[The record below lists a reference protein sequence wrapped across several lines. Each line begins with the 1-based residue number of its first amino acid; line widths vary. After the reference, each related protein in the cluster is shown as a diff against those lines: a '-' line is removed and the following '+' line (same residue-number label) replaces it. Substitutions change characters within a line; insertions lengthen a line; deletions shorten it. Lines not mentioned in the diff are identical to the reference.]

1 MVPQTVIFF
10 GPSGAGKGTQAD
22 TLQAYIEEHYPEI
35 PVLSFDGGEQI
46 RSFIKEHP
54 GAVAERA
61 ADLINEGNL
70 LPSFIPIWLLSSFLI
85 KNYSG
90 KEFLMLDGVRLLP
103 EFKMLEEALEFFG
116 APQMHAIILDVPEDV
131 CRERLRIR
139 GREDDLDDEYVS
151 KRLAWYEAEV
161 LPSIEYLREKDGYHV
176 HDING
181 NQPIEGVQEDIR
193 TALNIDTTS

>member
-1 MVPQTVIFF
+1 MQPKTIIFF

-22 TLQAYIEEHYPEI
+22 VLKAHIETSYPQT
-35 PVLSFDGGEQI
+35 PMLSFDGGEEI

-54 GAVAERA
+54 GAIAQRA
-61 ADLINEGNL
+61 AGIINEGNL

-85 KNYSG
+85 ANYTG

-116 APQMHAIILDVPEDV
+116 APQMHAIILDVPEDI
-131 CRERLRIR
+131 CRDRLRNR
-139 GREDDLDDEYVS
+139 GRKDDLDDEYVS
-151 KRLAWYEAEV
+151 KRLTWYSTEV
-161 LPSIEYLREKDGYHV
+161 LPSIEYLREKDGYYV

-181 NQPIEGVQEDIR
+181 DQSVEDVQRDIR
-193 TALNIDTTS
+193 AALNID